1 MSGSLLFAAFI
12 GSVVMV
18 AALFYFAIR
27 RIRKKLASE
36 SKPTTWD
43 FVNELGGYAVLLVIS
58 VLYVIG
64 GFVTAIMRW
73 F

>member
-1 MSGSLLFAAFI
+1 MSGLLLIAAFI

-36 SKPTTWD
+36 SNPTTWD
-43 FVNELGGYAVLLVIS
+43 FVNELGGYAVLMVIFAF
-58 VLYVIG
+58 YIIG
-64 GFVTAIMRW
+64 GFVMAIMRW